1 METLKVVSIGGFG
14 HSVFVF
20 DDMLGMEA
28 AELCGLAPAFAGED
42 ISFFTNH
49 ALCHGKRVFN
59 NYPQML
65 AELKPDVAVISTR
78 LDCIADVAM
87 EAAKAGCHLICEK
100 PLALNSEK
108 LLDLYQVVKSTGVK
122 LSAMLSMRSEPQFV
136 TAHELYQSGAI
147 GAAVMVNSRKS
158 YKWGTRPEWFSSM
171 DMYGG
176 TIGWVGIHALD
187 MINYITGLEFVSVS
201 AMCNNFCHPEREACD
216 DNCCMLLELSNGG
229 HATVSVDLFRPDV
242 SETHG
247 DDWIRIVGTDGIIE
261 ASGSALTCT
270 LLKRSKTPETISL
283 PDKPKI
289 FETFLLSLVDD
300 RASVLNAKSAFML
313 TESSHCGQE
322 SLKRR
327 ANVSIKNKWDI

>member
-1 METLKVVSIGGFG
+1 
-14 HSVFVF
+14 
-20 DDMLGMEA
+20 
-28 AELCGLAPAFAGED
+28 
-42 ISFFTNH
+42 
-49 ALCHGKRVFN
+49 
-59 NYPQML
+59 
-65 AELKPDVAVISTR
+65 
-78 LDCIADVAM
+78 
-87 EAAKAGCHLICEK
+87 
-100 PLALNSEK
+100 
-108 LLDLYQVVKSTGVK
+108 
-122 LSAMLSMRSEPQFV
+122 
-136 TAHELYQSGAI
+136 
-147 GAAVMVNSRKS
+147 
-158 YKWGTRPEWFSSM
+158 
-171 DMYGG
+171 
-176 TIGWVGIHALD
+176 
-187 MINYITGLEFVSVS
+187 
-201 AMCNNFCHPEREACD
+201 
-216 DNCCMLLELSNGG
+216 MLLELSNGG